1 MDEFFVIFSKSDR
14 WYLKYLKKGFG
25 HCSVAKKISKEI
37 FILIDPFTT
46 YTGCYLVDREF
57 MNKKMQVSKILY
69 LKKELDKTEKRVSFG
84 VTPRTCVSV
93 VKGFLGLEDRR
104 VITPYG
110 LYQCLRKLGAIN
122 LN

>member
-1 MDEFFVIFSKSDR
+1 
-14 WYLKYLKKGFG
+14 
-25 HCSVAKKISKEI
+25 
-37 FILIDPFTT
+37 
-46 YTGCYLVDREF
+46 
-57 MNKKMQVSKILY
+57 MNKKMQMSKILY

-104 VITPYG
+104 VVTPYG